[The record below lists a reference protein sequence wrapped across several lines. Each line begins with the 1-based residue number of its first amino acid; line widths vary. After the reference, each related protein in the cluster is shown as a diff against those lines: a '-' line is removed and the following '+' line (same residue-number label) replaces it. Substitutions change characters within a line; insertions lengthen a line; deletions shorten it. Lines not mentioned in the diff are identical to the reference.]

1 MATDNSQCISLLSSS
16 LRKPQPQNPYPVDYI
31 GSFMTL
37 VSKYG
42 LRYQG
47 FLYHLNHD
55 EKTLCLINVTCYG
68 TEGRNH
74 IGFHIPPSY
83 QLYSYIVFTTTQI
96 KAIVDSPASLARGLS
111 TKIYRLPKPP
121 LPYAYSSY
129 NQDGA
134 KIRQNVPLLISNEKL
149 SKTEAIYDYDASL
162 NMGSVNDGLQIACKP
177 LALQQYPSSNYY
189 DPWLNHAYQPMPCAP
204 LYQDPTYAAPSS
216 IASQSFFTTYP
227 SVRFSLGQGNGG
239 FDFEAL
245 TKNFKPYKL
254 WGPEGDNKQEDQTAY
269 TVDGSSYQNET
280 WNYSDDGSSY
290 LNEIWNYLV
299 NNNQEDQT
307 ACTIDGSYQNETCC
321 SQGNNNQEDQT
332 AYTVDG
338 SYQNETCCSQGNN
351 NQEDETAYNI
361 HRFFYMNSRNPFD
374 PMGRPCN
381 PFSPIERPFLPS
393 SQELADL
400 GFV

>member
-1 MATDNSQCISLLSSS
+1 MMATDNFQRISSLSSS
-16 LRKPQPQNPYPVDYI
+16 LRKPQPQNPHPVDYI

-55 EKTLCLINVTCYG
+55 EKTLCLINVICYG
-68 TEGRNH
+68 TEGRNL

-83 QLYSYIVFTTTQI
+83 ELYSYIVFTTTQI
-96 KAIVDSPASLARGLS
+96 KNVVVDSPASLARGLGS
-111 TKIYRLPKPP
+111 KIYRPPKPP
-121 LPYAYSSY
+121 LPYVYSSY

-134 KIRQNVPLLISNEKL
+134 KIRQKVPLLISNEKL

-162 NMGSVNDGLQIACKP
+162 SMGSVNDGLQIACKP
-177 LALQQYPSSNYY
+177 LALQQYPGSNYY
-189 DPWLNHAYQPMPCAP
+189 DPWLNHLYQPVPWAP
-204 LYQDPTYAAPSS
+204 LYQDPAYAAPSS

-227 SVRFSLGQGNGG
+227 SVPFSLGQGNGG

-245 TKNFKPYKL
+245 TENFEPYKL
-254 WGPEGDNKQEDQTAY
+254 WGPEEDNKQEDQTSY

-280 WNYSDDGSSY
+280 WNYQGNNKQEDQGAYSDDGSSY
-290 LNEIWNYLV
+290 LNEILNYLV

-307 ACTIDGSYQNETCC
+307 AYTIDES
-321 SQGNNNQEDQT
+321 S
-332 AYTVDG
+332 
-338 SYQNETCCSQGNN
+338 
-351 NQEDETAYNI
+351 
-361 HRFFYMNSRNPFD
+361 YMNSRKPFD
-374 PMGRPCN
+374 PIGIPWN
-381 PFSPIERPFLPS
+381 PFGPIERSFSYLPS
-393 SQELADL
+393 SHELADL

>member
-1 MATDNSQCISLLSSS
+1 MATDNSQSISSLSSS

-55 EKTLCLINVTCYG
+55 EKTLCLINVICYG
-68 TEGRNH
+68 TEGRNL
-74 IGFHIPPSY
+74 IEFHIPPSY
-83 QLYSYIVFTTTQI
+83 ELYSYIVFTTTQI
-96 KAIVDSPASLARGLS
+96 KNVVVDSPASLARGLS
-111 TKIYRLPKPP
+111 SKIYRPPKPP
-121 LPYAYSSY
+121 LPY
-129 NQDGA
+129 
-134 KIRQNVPLLISNEKL
+134 
-149 SKTEAIYDYDASL
+149 
-162 NMGSVNDGLQIACKP
+162 
-177 LALQQYPSSNYY
+177 QYPSSNYY

-227 SVRFSLGQGNGG
+227 SVPFSLGQGNGG

-245 TKNFKPYKL
+245 TKNFEPYKL
-254 WGPEGDNKQEDQTAY
+254 WGPEGDNKQEDQTSC

-307 ACTIDGSYQNETCC
+307 ACTIDKS
-321 SQGNNNQEDQT
+321 S
-332 AYTVDG
+332 
-338 SYQNETCCSQGNN
+338 
-351 NQEDETAYNI
+351 
-361 HRFFYMNSRNPFD
+361 YMNSRKPFD
-374 PMGRPCN
+374 PIGRPWN
-381 PFSPIERPFLPS
+381 SFGPIERSFSYLPS
-393 SQELADL
+393 NHELADL

>member
-1 MATDNSQCISLLSSS
+1 MATDNFQRISSLSSS
-16 LRKPQPQNPYPVDYI
+16 LRKPQPQNPHPVDYI

-55 EKTLCLINVTCYG
+55 EKTLCLINVICYG
-68 TEGRNH
+68 TEGRNF

-83 QLYSYIVFTTTQI
+83 ELYSYIVFTTTQI
-96 KAIVDSPASLARGLS
+96 KNVVVDSPASLARGLGS
-111 TKIYRLPKPP
+111 KIYRPPKPP
-121 LPYAYSSY
+121 LPYVYSSY

-134 KIRQNVPLLISNEKL
+134 KIRQKVPLLISNEKL

-177 LALQQYPSSNYY
+177 LSLQQYPGSNYY
-189 DPWLNHAYQPMPCAP
+189 DLWLNHVYQPVPCAP
-204 LYQDPTYAAPSS
+204 LYQDPAYAAPSS

-227 SVRFSLGQGNGG
+227 SVPFSLGQGNGG

-245 TKNFKPYKL
+245 TENFEPYKL
-254 WGPEGDNKQEDQTAY
+254 WGPEEDNKQEDQTSY

-280 WNYSDDGSSY
+280 WNYRGNNKQEDQGAYSDDGSSY
-290 LNEIWNYLV
+290 LNEISNYLV

-307 ACTIDGSYQNETCC
+307 AYTINE
-321 SQGNNNQEDQT
+321 S
-332 AYTVDG
+332 
-338 SYQNETCCSQGNN
+338 S
-351 NQEDETAYNI
+351 
-361 HRFFYMNSRNPFD
+361 YMNSRKPFD
-374 PMGRPCN
+374 PIGIPWN
-381 PFSPIERPFLPS
+381 PFGPIERSFSYLPS
-393 SQELADL
+393 SHELADL

>member
-1 MATDNSQCISLLSSS
+1 MMAIDNSQYISPLSSS
-16 LRKPQPQNPYPVDYI
+16 LRKPQPQNPHPVDYI

-47 FLYHLNHD
+47 FFYNLND
-55 EKTLCLINVTCYG
+55 DDKTLCLVNVTCYG

-83 QLYSYIVFTTTQI
+83 QLYSYINVV
-96 KAIVDSPASLARGLS
+96 VDSPASLARGLS
-111 TKIYRLPKPP
+111 SKIYRLPKPP

-134 KIRQNVPLLISNEKL
+134 KIRQKVPLLISNEKL
-149 SKTEAIYDYDASL
+149 SKTEAVVDDYDASSIE
-162 NMGSVNDGLQIACKP
+162 GPVNDGLQIACKP
-177 LALQQYPSSNYY
+177 LALHQYPVSNYY
-189 DPWLNHAYQPMPCAP
+189 DPLLNHVYPPMPCAA
-204 LYQDPTYAAPSS
+204 LYQDLTDCVPSW
-216 IASQSFFTTYP
+216 IVPQSVFATFP
-227 SVRFSLGQGNGG
+227 PVPISLRPGNGG
-239 FDFEAL
+239 FDFEAN

-254 WGPEGDNKQEDQTAY
+254 WGPEGDN
-269 TVDGSSYQNET
+269 
-280 WNYSDDGSSY
+280 
-290 LNEIWNYLV
+290 
-299 NNNQEDQT
+299 NQ
-307 ACTIDGSYQNETCC
+307 
-321 SQGNNNQEDQT
+321 DQT

-338 SYQNETCCSQGNN
+338 SYQNETWSSQGNN

-361 HRFFYMNSRNPFD
+361 HRSFYMNSRNPFD
-374 PMGRPCN
+374 PIGRPSN

>member
-1 MATDNSQCISLLSSS
+1 MMATDNSQSISSLSSS

-55 EKTLCLINVTCYG
+55 EKTLCLINVICYG
-68 TEGRNH
+68 TEGRNL
-74 IGFHIPPSY
+74 IEFHIPPSY
-83 QLYSYIVFTTTQI
+83 ELYSYIVFTTTQI
-96 KAIVDSPASLARGLS
+96 KASMCVNLCNVVVDSPASLARGLS
-111 TKIYRLPKPP
+111 SKIYRPPKPP
-121 LPYAYSSY
+121 LPYVYSSY

-134 KIRQNVPLLISNEKL
+134 KIRQNVPLLISNENL

-227 SVRFSLGQGNGG
+227 SVPFSLGQGNGG

-245 TKNFKPYKL
+245 TKNFEPYKL
-254 WGPEGDNKQEDQTAY
+254 WGPEGDNKQEDQTSC

-307 ACTIDGSYQNETCC
+307 ACTIDKS
-321 SQGNNNQEDQT
+321 S
-332 AYTVDG
+332 
-338 SYQNETCCSQGNN
+338 
-351 NQEDETAYNI
+351 
-361 HRFFYMNSRNPFD
+361 YMNSRKPFD
-374 PMGRPCN
+374 PIGRPWN
-381 PFSPIERPFLPS
+381 SFGPIERSFSYLPS
-393 SQELADL
+393 NHELADL